1 LSANDFPSPE
11 QLEEQGVRIGKIT
24 IESQNI
30 FDLDNPHEN
39 KSFYRLANKLHVV
52 TRPQVIESQLLF
64 AEGDTYTLRVV
75 EESERLLR
83 QNVYLREV
91 DIEPVRIEDGAIDLQ
106 VRTADV
112 WSLTPSVTAGR
123 EGGES
128 RLGIGIRE
136 RNLFGHGMYL
146 GFKYKSTVDRDT
158 STLDF
163 ADSHFRGT
171 RNQVSFRVGEN
182 SDGHDYRL
190 AFAKPFFALDS
201 RQSSGISLNAGKLT
215 ESLYS
220 LGDIVSDFQHTAQH
234 HEIFS
239 GWSAGLNDGWV
250 RRFYAGFVYDEH
262 EFAATPDTVF
272 PITLVPGDRKYV
284 YPYVGFETVQDHFV
298 ESENFDQIG
307 RVEDRFLGTRFAFR
321 VGYAPTAFG
330 SSSDAWH
337 YRATFNNALLAS
349 KRTSLTVA
357 ARLDGRYEAGAATNQ
372 WISLE
377 TRFHRRLTEYQL
389 FYASLT
395 NSIGNKLDLDNPL
408 LIGGDSGL
416 RGYPLRYQGGDSKA
430 LLTLEQ
436 RFFTDWYPWRLF
448 NVGAA
453 IFFDAGRTWGQNPA
467 GGPNVG
473 LLRDAGVGLR
483 LGNNRAGDGGVLHI
497 DFAFPLDGEDDLD
510 RFQILVDLRSGF

>member
-1 LSANDFPSPE
+1 
-11 QLEEQGVRIGKIT
+11 
-24 IESQNI
+24 
-30 FDLDNPHEN
+30 
-39 KSFYRLANKLHVV
+39 
-52 TRPQVIESQLLF
+52 
-64 AEGDTYTLRVV
+64 
-75 EESERLLR
+75 
-83 QNVYLREV
+83 
-91 DIEPVRIEDGAIDLQ
+91 
-106 VRTADV
+106 
-112 WSLTPSVTAGR
+112 
-123 EGGES
+123 
-128 RLGIGIRE
+128 
-136 RNLFGHGMYL
+136 
-146 GFKYKSTVDRDT
+146 
-158 STLDF
+158 
-163 ADSHFRGT
+163 
-171 RNQVSFRVGEN
+171 
-182 SDGHDYRL
+182 
-190 AFAKPFFALDS
+190 
-201 RQSSGISLNAGKLT
+201 
-215 ESLYS
+215 
-220 LGDIVSDFQHTAQH
+220 
-234 HEIFS
+234 
-239 GWSAGLNDGWV
+239 
-250 RRFYAGFVYDEH
+250 
-262 EFAATPDTVF
+262 
-272 PITLVPGDRKYV
+272 
-284 YPYVGFETVQDHFV
+284 
-298 ESENFDQIG
+298 
-307 RVEDRFLGTRFAFR
+307 